1 MSWSTLKGPLPVR
14 GWAVIAADGSLVTH
28 PVERAGAERL
38 MAENVGGSRRVALRR
53 GFRVA
58 EVEVR
63 EVTSAKSR

>member
-1 MSWSTLKGPLPVR
+1 
-14 GWAVIAADGSLVTH
+14 
-28 PVERAGAERL
+28 

-63 EVTSAKSR
+63 EVTSAKSA